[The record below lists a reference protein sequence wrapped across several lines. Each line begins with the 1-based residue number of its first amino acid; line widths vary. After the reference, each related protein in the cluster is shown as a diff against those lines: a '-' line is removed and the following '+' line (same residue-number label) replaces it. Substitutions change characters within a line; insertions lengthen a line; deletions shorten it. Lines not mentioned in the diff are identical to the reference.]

1 MLRGRLTGHPVRSKF
16 MSDLQSGAM
25 HQEITPQPAL
35 PPDDSAF
42 RVSSCSSCGE
52 GMALRNVRDYG
63 MPDDR
68 PRRVMRVVWW
78 ECRCGHREVIAQDVL
93 S

>member
-1 MLRGRLTGHPVRSKF
+1 
-16 MSDLQSGAM
+16 MSHLQPEAL
-25 HQEITPQPAL
+25 HQEITSEPVL
-35 PPDDSAF
+35 SLDDSAF
-42 RVSSCSSCGE
+42 NASSCSSCGK

-63 MPDDR
+63 LPEDM

-78 ECRCGHREVIAQDVL
+78 ECRCGHREVVANDIL

>member
-1 MLRGRLTGHPVRSKF
+1 
-16 MSDLQSGAM
+16 MSHLQPEAM
-25 HQEITPQPAL
+25 PQDIAQERAL
-35 PPDDSAF
+35 SPDDSTF
-42 RVSSCSSCGE
+42 SVSSCSSCGK

-63 MPDDR
+63 MPGDT

-78 ECRCGHREVIAQDVL
+78 ECRCGHREVIANEIL

>member
-1 MLRGRLTGHPVRSKF
+1 
-16 MSDLQSGAM
+16 MSHLQPETT
-25 HQEITPQPAL
+25 HQEFTRQPAL
-35 PPDDSAF
+35 FPDDSIF
-42 RVSSCSSCGE
+42 SVSSCSSCGK

-63 MPDDR
+63 VPEDK

-78 ECRCGHREVIAQDVL
+78 ECCCGHREVIAQDVL

>member
-1 MLRGRLTGHPVRSKF
+1 
-16 MSDLQSGAM
+16 MSHLQPEAM
-25 HQEITPQPAL
+25 HQEIPQHPAL
-35 PPDDSAF
+35 SPDDSAVS
-42 RVSSCSSCGE
+42 VSSCPSCGK

-63 MPDDR
+63 LPDDT

-78 ECRCGHREVIAQDVL
+78 ECRCGHRDVIASDML

>member
-1 MLRGRLTGHPVRSKF
+1 
-16 MSDLQSGAM
+16 MSHLQPEAIQ
-25 HQEITPQPAL
+25 QEIAQQPAP
-35 PPDDSAF
+35 PPDDSTF
-42 RVSSCSSCGE
+42 SVSSCSSCGK

-63 MPDDR
+63 LPEET

-78 ECRCGHREVIAQDVL
+78 ECRCGHREVIAQDIL